1 MSRRT
6 AGAFPLLVTLDAD
19 AHEPLTHQLYEAVR
33 KLILSGRALAG
44 IRLPSTRVLSSE
56 LRVSRNTVINAFER
70 LAAEGYIEAKAGGGT
85 RVSRT
90 LPDTM
95 AQAGVAA
102 RRRAAATVTRRPSH
116 RGADIAAIRTRRW
129 SDRLGDVRP
138 FRLGVGALSEFP
150 LKTWARLS
158 RRRLGHSGAAAIDY
172 DEIAGYMP
180 LRQAI
185 AGYLRSARGVVCDA
199 AQVIIVNGSQQAL
212 DLASRVLL
220 DPGDAVWFENPG
232 YDGARG
238 AFLAAGA
245 RLVPV
250 PVDEHGLDVATGIE
264 RNAAARLAY
273 VTPSHQ
279 FPLGVTMTLARRR
292 ELLQW
297 AGRSGGWIFE
307 DDYDSEF
314 RYTHRPLPAMQGLDT
329 NECVIYSGSF
339 SKVLFP
345 ALRLGYLVVP
355 PTILDTFLRVRFLT
369 DVHPATMTQAVLAD
383 FIAEGHFERHLRRM
397 RLLYGERQKALV
409 RSAEHHLGGLLT
421 VKPSEGGMHLV
432 GRLPAGVDDREATR
446 AARADGIIVA
456 PLSFFSE
463 GRQHRNALLLGYA
476 GLTAAQLTAGTKRL
490 AITLRPLAQRAR
502 TGTGNASLA
511 GGRGSGY
518 DA

>member
-1 MSRRT
+1 MPRRT
-6 AGAFPLLVTLDAD
+6 AGAFPLLVTLDTDAD
-19 AHEPLTHQLYEAVR
+19 VPLTQQLYEGVR
-33 KLILSGRALAG
+33 KLILNGHALAG
-44 IRLPSTRVLSSE
+44 IRLPSTRVLSAE
-56 LRVSRNTVINAFER
+56 LRVSRNTVVNAFER

-95 AQAGVAA
+95 AHAAVAA
-102 RRRAAATVTRRPSH
+102 RRQPAGPVTRRPSH
-116 RGADIAAIRTRRW
+116 RGAAIAGIRTRRW
-129 SDRLGDVRP
+129 SDRLGEVRP

-150 LKTWARLS
+150 VKTWARLS
-158 RRRLGHSGAAAIDY
+158 RRRLAHIGAANIDY
-172 DEIAGYMP
+172 DEIAGYTP

-185 AGYLRSARGVVCDA
+185 AAYLRSARGVVCDPS
-199 AQVIIVNGSQQAL
+199 QVIIVNGSQQAL

-220 DPGDAVWFENPG
+220 DPDDAVWFENPG

-245 RLVPV
+245 RLVHV
-250 PVDEHGLDVATGIE
+250 PVDDHGLDVVAGIE
-264 RNAAARLAY
+264 RAPAARLAY

-297 AGRSGGWIFE
+297 AARSGAWIFE

-329 NECVIYSGSF
+329 NDCVIYSGSF

-355 PTILDTFLRVRFLT
+355 STILDTFLRVRFLT
-369 DVHPATMTQAVLAD
+369 DVHPSTMTQAVLAD

-397 RLLYGERQKALV
+397 RLLYAERQDALV
-409 RSAEHHLGGLLT
+409 RSARHHLAGLLT
-421 VKPSEGGMHLV
+421 VEPSEGGMHLV
-432 GRLPAGVDDREATR
+432 GHLPAGVDDREASR
-446 AARADGIIVA
+446 AARANGIVVA

-476 GLTAAQLTAGTKRL
+476 GLTAGQIAAGTKRL
-490 AITLRPLAQRAR
+490 ATTLRPLALRAN
-502 TGTGNASLA
+502 GTH
-511 GGRGSGY
+511 R
-518 DA
+518 